1 MNHFG
6 RNQEPKV
13 FLDKVGRCK
22 LKIQLTH
29 SLKAPGFNPWAYEA
43 KAWFQSFLSNATLH
57 RYNEGTGTLMG
68 LTEYYG
74 SDIHEW
80 EVNLGFII
88 LLWAVVGGL
97 YNLNPVDP

>member
-1 MNHFG
+1 
-6 RNQEPKV
+6 
-13 FLDKVGRCK
+13 
-22 LKIQLTH
+22 
-29 SLKAPGFNPWAYEA
+29 
-43 KAWFQSFLSNATLH
+43 
-57 RYNEGTGTLMG
+57 MG